1 MFDPAEPIVDP
12 YRLDRS
18 PAAVRA
24 DNLIR
29 QRLRIGDPRDPRAVA
44 EGLKRLFP
52 QDARELDFEASGLP
66 SLPAVYSQAAARTSA
81 ESLATGAEL
90 TEAVADVERDLQALT
105 LDHRLKDISTELQG
119 WSQAIRTIVADGTA
133 AARLALDP
141 RARDRLF
148 ASRRQLGDYA
158 RLARFV
164 GALTPTLSASYR
176 KLAQSL
182 DEVSSLLLVLASEAL
197 AGAGL
202 GGGRFLLSV
211 PASELQT
218 RRDSVLQA
226 LRGLQGVTEASY
238 GNDQWPWGLHGLR
251 EVLLRLE
258 RSGHLDLRALL
269 DEPVLGRMLDELIER
284 AGQQNVLGMRALGA
298 TADVALQRLYRLLH
312 MVDNNVQP
320 ASPPV
325 TTFLKAIQLFLDAF
339 VSSRSGYRLLFVGR
353 APIAFYG
360 LAGIGGPD
368 TATRRLIELVL
379 KRGELAEILDCYL
392 GCDCCGDESIC
403 QILLDKLLY
412 DTDRAIDLYTLGIAP
427 EGDGEPE
434 HRAAGYGKLIDS
446 FLSAPAAVPE
456 DQLVFAHTCLQRTCS
471 PATAQ
476 KLAVALREISG
487 VLLAPVQTTAVMK
500 LMADELC
507 LQRLSDRRLASVLAT
522 LTSNCVPASSALE
535 KLEGMVNA
543 ALEELEHDTC
553 TEVEIA
559 PPPTTESSLRI
570 FERLDR
576 QVDRVLDIF

>member
-1 MFDPAEPIVDP
+1 MPELNEPFVDP
-12 YRLDRS
+12 SPIDRS

-44 EGLKRLFP
+44 EGLKRRFP
-52 QDARELDFEASGLP
+52 EAARELDLESAGLP
-66 SLPAVYSQAAARTSA
+66 RLPSTYRWGNGRVHS
-81 ESLATGAEL
+81 ESLATNSEL
-90 TEAVADVERDLQALT
+90 AQATGDVERDLSALT
-105 LDHRLKDISTELQG
+105 TDHRLKDIWTELQG

-148 ASRRQLGDYA
+148 GSRRQLGDYA

-164 GALTPTLSASYR
+164 GALTPTVSPSYR

-182 DEVSSLLLVLASEAL
+182 DEVAALLLVLAGEAL

-211 PASELQT
+211 PASELQA

-226 LRGLQGVTEASY
+226 LRSLQGVTEAAY

-251 EVLLRLE
+251 ELLARLE
-258 RSGHLDLRALL
+258 QSGHLDLRALL

-284 AGQQNVLGMRALGA
+284 AGQQSVLGLRALGA

-312 MVDNNVQP
+312 IVDNNVQP
-320 ASPPV
+320 ESPPV

-368 TATRRLIELVL
+368 VATTRLIGLVL
-379 KRGELAEILDCYL
+379 RRGELAEMLDCYL
-392 GCDCCGDESIC
+392 GCDCCGDDVIC

-412 DTDRAIDLYTLGIAP
+412 DTDRAIDLYTLGIRPA
-427 EGDGEPE
+427 GDGEPE
-434 HRAAGYGKLIDS
+434 WRAAGYGVLIDEFVNGVTFQHS
-446 FLSAPAAVPE
+446 
-456 DQLVFAHTCLQRTCS
+456 CLQRVCAPRTTGLGTTLG
-471 PATAQ
+471 ATA
-476 KLAVALREISG
+476 LLLRDG
-487 VLLAPVQTTAVMK
+487 KAAPTANQTEV
-500 LMADELC
+500 MADELC
-507 LQRLSDRRLASVLAT
+507 LQQLSDRRLESVLAT
-522 LTSNCVPASSALE
+522 LTPNCVPAATALDQLRLLSE
-535 KLEGMVNA
+535 A
-543 ALEELEHDTC
+543 ALTALQHGPC
-553 TEVEIA
+553 AEVEIT
-559 PPPTTESSLRI
+559 PPPTTESSLR
-570 FERLDR
+570 FFDRLDR
-576 QVDRVLDIF
+576 GFERFFPRNRP